1 MYICVFL
8 YSFPLWSIIL
18 HMISCAIQQD
28 FVVYPI
34 SLFACTHTQTHTQT
48 HTHTHNCLY
57 LLIPNLPGGS
67 ISRESTC
74 DAGDPDSIPGRGR
87 SPGEGNGYS
96 LQYPCLGNPMDP
108 GAWWAPVHRVAK
120 TWMRLNHH
128 QCQTL
133 SPSLSHHCLWQPQIC
148 SESVSLTSLYR
159 LLKDG
164 SNLHSQLTHKKS
176 GISR

>member
-1 MYICVFL
+1 MCVYMCFFIFL
-8 YSFPLWSIIL
+8 ST
-18 HMISCAIQQD
+18 
-28 FVVYPI
+28 VVYYIAYDFLCYTARLCCLSNIPI
-34 SLFACTHTQTHTQT
+34 CMYTHTDTHTD
-48 HTHTHNCLY
+48 THTHNCLY

-164 SNLHSQLTHKKS
+164 SNLHSQLTHKK
-176 GISR
+176 

>member
-1 MYICVFL
+1 MCFFIFLSTVVYYIEYDFL
-8 YSFPLWSIIL
+8 CYTARLCCLSII
-18 HMISCAIQQD
+18 
-28 FVVYPI
+28 PI
-34 SLFACTHTQTHTQT
+34 CMYTHTHT

-74 DAGDPDSIPGRGR
+74 NAGDPDSIPGRGR

-148 SESVSLTSLYR
+148 SESVSLTLYR